1 MIQRC
6 STLVLAHGHVSV
18 RSRWSVCPAAPAESR
33 HAWRMHTDDVIDL
46 TQRLVAIDSV
56 NPTLVPGGAGEHEIA
71 RFVERWAAA
80 SGLASRVIPSPDGR
94 PNLVIGATP
103 ANLRDTEA
111 GAAEAAPTPGAR
123 TLMLYGHFDTVGRG
137 AMVAPLDP
145 RIDGDRLVGRGAYD
159 QKAGLAAALV
169 AARDAARTAT
179 RGRVIV
185 VAVADEE
192 AASTGIQEVLRHVR
206 ADGAVITEPTEM
218 AVGIG
223 HRGFAWLE
231 IEVRGK
237 AAHGSRPHLGVD
249 AIFRTGPVIT
259 ALERYTEGLTRQP
272 HPLLGAGLL
281 HASLIEGG
289 SEMATLPDRCLLSVE
304 RRTLPGE
311 TPDSVLAEVE
321 AVLDACRAADP
332 ALVASARLTLARDPF
347 EIAADD
353 PFVTLVRS
361 ATARVTGAEPEL
373 AGLSFW
379 ADSAYT
385 AAAGIPTVLLGP
397 PGEGAHAD
405 DEWVSVSGT
414 VVCANALVEIARDFC
429 G

>member
-1 MIQRC
+1 MQ
-6 STLVLAHGHVSV
+6 TN
-18 RSRWSVCPAAPAESR
+18 
-33 HAWRMHTDDVIDL
+33 DVIDL
-46 TQRLVAIDSV
+46 ARHLIAIGSV
-56 NPTLVPGGAGEHEIA
+56 NPTLVPGGDGEHEIA
-71 RFVERWAAA
+71 RFVAGWATEN
-80 SGLASRVIPSPDGR
+80 GLASRVIASPDGR
-94 PNLVIGATP
+94 PNLVIGDAAADTGDAWDQDAP
-103 ANLRDTEA
+103 A
-111 GAAEAAPTPGAR
+111 
-123 TLMLYGHFDTVGRG
+123 LMLYGHLDTVGPG
-137 AMVAPLDP
+137 SMVSPLEP
-145 RIDGDRLVGRGAYD
+145 RIDGDRLFGRGAYD

-169 AARDAARTAT
+169 AAREAVRARM

-192 AASTGIQEVLRHVR
+192 AASTGIQEVLRYVR
-206 ADGAVITEPTEM
+206 ADAAVITEPTEM

-223 HRGFAWLE
+223 HRGFVWLE

-259 ALERYTEGLTRQP
+259 ALERYTERLAGQA

-281 HASLIEGG
+281 HTSLIEGG
-289 SEMATLPDRCLLSVE
+289 REMATLPDRCLLSVE

-311 TPDSVLAEVE
+311 TPEGVLAEVE

-332 ALVASARLTLARDPF
+332 ALVASARVTLARDPF
-347 EIAADD
+347 EIAADH
-353 PFVTLVRS
+353 PFVALVRA
-361 ATARVTGAEPEL
+361 ATARATGAPPDL
-373 AGLSFW
+373 AGVSFW

-385 AAAGIPTVLLGP
+385 AAAGIPSVLLGP

-414 VVCANALVEIARDFC
+414 IACARALAEIARDFC

>member
-1 MIQRC
+1 MQ
-6 STLVLAHGHVSV
+6 
-18 RSRWSVCPAAPAESR
+18 
-33 HAWRMHTDDVIDL
+33 TDDVIDL
-46 TQRLVAIDSV
+46 ARRLIAIDSV

-71 RFVERWAAA
+71 RFVERWAAEN
-80 SGLASRVIPSPDGR
+80 GLASTVIPSLDGR
-94 PNLVIGATP
+94 PNVVIGDVP
-103 ANLRDTEA
+103 ADAVDAGTGAA
-111 GAAEAAPTPGAR
+111 GAATPGSPV
-123 TLMLYGHFDTVGRG
+123 LMLYGHLDTVGLG
-137 AMVAPLDP
+137 SMATPLEP

-169 AARDAARTAT
+169 AAREAARSGA

-223 HRGFAWLE
+223 HRGFAWIE
-231 IEVRGK
+231 IEVRGM
-237 AAHGSRPHLGVD
+237 AAHGSRPHLGID

-259 ALERYTEGLTRQP
+259 ALERYTDRLALRP

-281 HASLIEGG
+281 HASLIQGG

-311 TPDSVLAEVE
+311 TPERVLAEIE
-321 AVLDACRAADP
+321 AILDACRAADP
-332 ALVASARLTLARDPF
+332 ALVASARVTLARDPF
-347 EIAADD
+347 EIAADH
-353 PFVTLVRS
+353 PFVALVRG
-361 ATARVTGAEPEL
+361 ATARVTGALPEI

-385 AAAGIPTVLLGP
+385 AASGIPTVLLGP
-397 PGEGAHAD
+397 AGEGAHAD
-405 DEWVSVSGT
+405 EEWVSVSGT
-414 VVCANALVEIARDFC
+414 VACARALVEIGRDFC

>member
-1 MIQRC
+1 MQ
-6 STLVLAHGHVSV
+6 
-18 RSRWSVCPAAPAESR
+18 
-33 HAWRMHTDDVIDL
+33 TDDVIDL
-46 TQRLVAIDSV
+46 ARRLIAIDSV

-71 RFVERWAAA
+71 RFVEGWAAE

-94 PNLVIGATP
+94 PNLVIGATS
-103 ANLRDTEA
+103 ADLGGAGDDA
-111 GAAEAAPTPGAR
+111 GAGHDPP
-123 TLMLYGHFDTVGRG
+123 TLMLYGHLDTVGLG
-137 AMVAPLDP
+137 SMTAPLEP
-145 RIDGDRLVGRGAYD
+145 RIDGDRLMGRGAYD

-169 AARDAARTAT
+169 AAREAARSGV

-223 HRGFAWLE
+223 HRGFAWIE

-259 ALERYTEGLTRQP
+259 ALERYTERLARRP
-272 HPLLGAGLL
+272 HPLLGAGLV

-311 TPDSVLAEVE
+311 TPEDVLAEIE
-321 AVLDACRAADP
+321 DVLDACRAADP
-332 ALVASARLTLARDPF
+332 ALVASARVTLARDPF
-347 EIAADD
+347 EIAGGD
-353 PFVTLVRS
+353 PFVVLVRG
-361 ATARVTGAEPEL
+361 ATARVTGELPEMV
-373 AGLSFW
+373 GLSFW

-405 DEWVSVSGT
+405 EEWVSVSGT
-414 VVCANALVEIARDFC
+414 VACARALVEIARDCC

>member
-1 MIQRC
+1 MQ
-6 STLVLAHGHVSV
+6 
-18 RSRWSVCPAAPAESR
+18 
-33 HAWRMHTDDVIDL
+33 TDDVIDL
-46 TQRLVAIDSV
+46 ARRLIAIDSV

-71 RFVERWAAA
+71 RFVERWAAEN
-80 SGLASRVIPSPDGR
+80 GLATRVIPSPDGR
-94 PNLVIGATP
+94 PNLVIGDVP
-103 ANLRDTEA
+103 ADAVDAGTGAA
-111 GAAEAAPTPGAR
+111 GAATPGAPV
-123 TLMLYGHFDTVGRG
+123 LMLYGHLDTVGLG
-137 AMVAPLDP
+137 SMAAPLEP
-145 RIDGDRLVGRGAYD
+145 RIDGDRLTGRGAYD

-169 AARDAARTAT
+169 AAREFAREAGRSGA
-179 RGRVIV
+179 RGHVIV

-223 HRGFAWLE
+223 HRGFAWIE
-231 IEVRGK
+231 IEVRGV

-259 ALERYTEGLTRQP
+259 ALERYTDRLALRP

-281 HASLIEGG
+281 HASLIQGG

-311 TPDSVLAEVE
+311 TPVRVLAEIE

-332 ALVASARLTLARDPF
+332 ALVASARVTLARDPF

-353 PFVTLVRS
+353 PFVALVRG
-361 ATARVTGAEPEL
+361 ATARVTGAPPGI

-379 ADSAYT
+379 ADSAYI

-414 VVCANALVEIARDFC
+414 VACARALVEIGRDFC

>member
-1 MIQRC
+1 MQ
-6 STLVLAHGHVSV
+6 
-18 RSRWSVCPAAPAESR
+18 
-33 HAWRMHTDDVIDL
+33 TDDVIDL
-46 TQRLVAIDSV
+46 ARRLISIDSV

-71 RFVERWAAA
+71 RFVERWAAEN
-80 SGLASRVIPSPDGR
+80 GLASRVIPSPDGR
-94 PNLVIGATP
+94 PNLVIGDLP
-103 ANLRDTEA
+103 ADLRAA
-111 GAAEAAPTPGAR
+111 GTGVAGEGAQPAPV
-123 TLMLYGHFDTVGRG
+123 LMLYGHLDTVGLG
-137 AMVAPLDP
+137 SMATPLEP

-169 AARDAARTAT
+169 AARELAREAAQSGA
-179 RGRVIV
+179 RGQVIV

-223 HRGFAWLE
+223 HRGFAWIE
-231 IEVRGK
+231 IEVRGM
-237 AAHGSRPHLGVD
+237 AAHGSRPRLGVD
-249 AIFRTGPVIT
+249 AIFRTAPVIA
-259 ALERYTEGLTRQP
+259 ALERYTDRLALRP

-281 HASLIEGG
+281 HASLIQGG

-311 TPDSVLAEVE
+311 TPERVLAEIE
-321 AVLDACRAADP
+321 AVLDACRAVDP
-332 ALVASARLTLARDPF
+332 ALVASARVTLARDPF

-353 PFVTLVRS
+353 PFVALVRG
-361 ATARVTGAEPEL
+361 ATARVTGAPPEI

-379 ADSAYT
+379 ADAAYT

-414 VVCANALVEIARDFC
+414 VACARALVEIGRDFC

>member
-1 MIQRC
+1 MQ
-6 STLVLAHGHVSV
+6 
-18 RSRWSVCPAAPAESR
+18 
-33 HAWRMHTDDVIDL
+33 TDDVIDL
-46 TQRLVAIDSV
+46 ARRLIAIDSV
-56 NPTLVPGGAGEHEIA
+56 NPTLVSGGAGEHEIA
-71 RFVERWAAA
+71 RFVERWAAE
-80 SGLASRVIPSPDGR
+80 SGLPSRVIPSPDGR
-94 PNLVIGATP
+94 PNLVIGA
-103 ANLRDTEA
+103 ASSDG
-111 GAAEAAPTPGAR
+111 GAAGTVAAGGNSGTGAAVDAIGGATLDAP
-123 TLMLYGHFDTVGRG
+123 TLMLYGHLDTVGLG
-137 AMVAPLDP
+137 SMTAPLEP

-169 AARDAARTAT
+169 AAREASRAGI

-218 AVGIG
+218 AIGIG
-223 HRGFAWLE
+223 HRGFAWVE

-249 AIFRTGPVIT
+249 AIFRTGPVVT
-259 ALERYTEGLTRQP
+259 ALERYTERLARRP

-281 HASLIEGG
+281 HASLIDGG

-311 TPDSVLAEVE
+311 TPEGVLAEVE

-347 EIAADD
+347 EIEADD
-353 PFVTLVRS
+353 PFVALVRG
-361 ATARVTGAEPEL
+361 ATARVTGMLPEL

-397 PGEGAHAD
+397 PGEGAHSD

-414 VVCANALVEIARDFC
+414 VACARALVEIARDFSATRD
-429 G
+429 GLSSSRLV

>member
-1 MIQRC
+1 MQ
-6 STLVLAHGHVSV
+6 
-18 RSRWSVCPAAPAESR
+18 
-33 HAWRMHTDDVIDL
+33 TDDVIDL
-46 TQRLVAIDSV
+46 ARRLIAIDSV

-71 RFVERWAAA
+71 RFVERWAAEN
-80 SGLASRVIPSPDGR
+80 GLASTVIPSLDGR
-94 PNLVIGATP
+94 PNVVIGDVP
-103 ANLRDTEA
+103 ADAVDAGTGAA
-111 GAAEAAPTPGAR
+111 GAATPGSPV
-123 TLMLYGHFDTVGRG
+123 LMLYGHLDTVGLG
-137 AMVAPLDP
+137 SMATPLEP

-169 AARDAARTAT
+169 AAREAARSGT

-192 AASTGIQEVLRHVR
+192 AASTGIQEVLRHVH
-206 ADGAVITEPTEM
+206 ADGAIITEPTEM

-223 HRGFAWLE
+223 HRGFAWVE

-249 AIFRTGPVIT
+249 AIFRAGPVIT
-259 ALERYTEGLTRQP
+259 ALERYTERLAGRP

-311 TPDSVLAEVE
+311 TPESVLAEIE

-332 ALVASARLTLARDPF
+332 ALVASARVTLARDPF
-347 EIAADD
+347 EIAADH
-353 PFVTLVRS
+353 PFVALVRG
-361 ATARVTGAEPEL
+361 ATARVTGALPEI

-385 AAAGIPTVLLGP
+385 AASGIPTVLLGP
-397 PGEGAHAD
+397 AGEGAHAD
-405 DEWVSVSGT
+405 KEWVSVSGT
-414 VVCANALVEIARDFC
+414 VACARALVEIGRDFC

>member
-1 MIQRC
+1 MQ
-6 STLVLAHGHVSV
+6 
-18 RSRWSVCPAAPAESR
+18 
-33 HAWRMHTDDVIDL
+33 TDDVIDL
-46 TQRLVAIDSV
+46 VQSLIAIDSV

-80 SGLASRVIPSPDGR
+80 NGLASRVFPSPDGR
-94 PNLVIGATP
+94 PNLVIGATSAHERSAGRRAVGADP
-103 ANLRDTEA
+103 A
-111 GAAEAAPTPGAR
+111 GAISQDGR
-123 TLMLYGHFDTVGRG
+123 VLMLYGHLDTVGLG
-137 AMVAPLDP
+137 SMTAPLEP

-169 AARDAARTAT
+169 AAREAGRSGAG
-179 RGRVIV
+179 GRVIV
-185 VAVADEE
+185 VAVSDEE
-192 AASTGIQEVLRHVR
+192 AESTGIREVLRHVR

-223 HRGFAWLE
+223 HRGFAWLQ

-259 ALERYTEGLTRQP
+259 ALERYTERLAPRP

-311 TPDSVLAEVE
+311 TPEQVLAEVE

-332 ALVASARLTLARDPF
+332 ALVASARVTLARDPF

-353 PFVTLVRS
+353 PFVALVRG
-361 ATARVTGAEPEL
+361 ATARATGTPPEL

-397 PGEGAHAD
+397 PGAGAHAD

-414 VVCANALVEIARDFC
+414 VACAKALVETARDFC

>member
-1 MIQRC
+1 ME
-6 STLVLAHGHVSV
+6 TG
-18 RSRWSVCPAAPAESR
+18 
-33 HAWRMHTDDVIDL
+33 DVIDL
-46 TQRLVAIDSV
+46 AQRLIAIDSV

-71 RFVERWAAA
+71 RFVERWAADN
-80 SGLASRVIPSPDGR
+80 GLASRVIPSPDAR
-94 PNLVIGATP
+94 PNVVVGAT
-103 ANLRDTEA
+103 AGDLRDT
-111 GAAEAAPTPGAR
+111 GAHAADDTP
-123 TLMLYGHFDTVGRG
+123 TLMLYGHLDTVGLG
-137 AMVAPLDP
+137 AMPAPLEP

-169 AARDAARTAT
+169 AAREAARTGV
-179 RGRVIV
+179 RSRVIL

-192 AASTGIQEVLRHVR
+192 AESTGIQEMLRHVR

-218 AVGIG
+218 AVAIA
-223 HRGFAWLE
+223 HRGFAWIE

-249 AIFRTGPVIT
+249 AIFRTGPVIS
-259 ALERYTEGLTRQP
+259 ALERYTERLAARR
-272 HPLLGAGLL
+272 HDLLGAGLL

-289 SEMATLPDRCLLSVE
+289 SEMATLPDRCRLSVE

-311 TPDSVLAEVE
+311 TSKQVLAEVE

-332 ALVASARLTLARDPF
+332 ALDASARLTLARDPF

-353 PFVTLVRS
+353 PFVALVRD
-361 ATARVTGAEPEL
+361 ATARATGAPPDL
-373 AGLSFW
+373 VGLSFW

-405 DEWVSVSGT
+405 DEWVSVRGT
-414 VVCANALVEIARDFC
+414 IACARALVEIAR
-429 G
+429 GIAG

>member
-1 MIQRC
+1 MQ
-6 STLVLAHGHVSV
+6 
-18 RSRWSVCPAAPAESR
+18 
-33 HAWRMHTDDVIDL
+33 TDDVIDL
-46 TQRLVAIDSV
+46 ARRLVAIDSV

-71 RFVERWAAA
+71 RFVERWAAEN
-80 SGLASRVIPSPDGR
+80 GLACRVIPSPDGR
-94 PNLVIGATP
+94 PNLVIGDVTAAQGAVAAGRGNAAADQADATARAGGDGAGGP
-103 ANLRDTEA
+103 TVEATARD
-111 GAAEAAPTPGAR
+111 API
-123 TLMLYGHFDTVGRG
+123 LMLYGHLDTVGLG
-137 AMVAPLDP
+137 SMAAPLEP
-145 RIDGDRLVGRGAYD
+145 RIDGDRLTGRGAYD

-169 AARDAARTAT
+169 AARETARAGA
-179 RGRVIV
+179 RGRVVV

-223 HRGFAWLE
+223 HRGFAWIE

-259 ALERYTEGLTRQP
+259 ALERYTEGLARRP
-272 HPLLGAGLL
+272 HPLLGTGLL

-289 SEMATLPDRCLLSVE
+289 TEMATLPDRCLLSVE
-304 RRTLPGE
+304 RRTLPGD
-311 TPDSVLAEVE
+311 TPESVLDEIE

-332 ALVASARLTLARDPF
+332 ALVASARVTLARDPF
-347 EIAADD
+347 EIPADD
-353 PFVTLVRS
+353 PFVALVRG
-361 ATARVTGAEPEL
+361 ATARVIGAPPEL

-397 PGEGAHAD
+397 TGEGAHAD

-414 VVCANALVEIARDFC
+414 LACTRALVEIGRDFC

>member
-1 MIQRC
+1 MQ
-6 STLVLAHGHVSV
+6 
-18 RSRWSVCPAAPAESR
+18 
-33 HAWRMHTDDVIDL
+33 TDDVIDL
-46 TQRLVAIDSV
+46 AQRLIAIDSV

-71 RFVERWAAA
+71 RFVERWAAD
-80 SGLASRVIPSPDGR
+80 SGLASRVILSPDGR
-94 PNLVIGATP
+94 PNLVIEAATAAGGSTP
-103 ANLRDTEA
+103 ANGA
-111 GAAEAAPTPGAR
+111 GR
-123 TLMLYGHFDTVGRG
+123 VLMLYGHLDTVGLG
-137 AMVAPLDP
+137 SMPAPLEP
-145 RIDGDRLVGRGAYD
+145 RIDGDRLIGRGAYD

-169 AARDAARTAT
+169 AAREAARSGG

-223 HRGFAWLE
+223 HRGFAWIE
-231 IEVRGK
+231 IEVRGT

-249 AIFRTGPVIT
+249 AIFRVGPVIT
-259 ALERYTEGLTRQP
+259 ALERYTERLAGRS

-311 TPDSVLAEVE
+311 TPEGVLAEID

-332 ALVASARLTLARDPF
+332 ALVASARVTLARDPF

-353 PFVTLVRS
+353 PFVALVRG
-361 ATARVTGAEPEL
+361 ATARATGAPAEL

-379 ADSAYT
+379 ADSAFT

-405 DEWVSVSGT
+405 DEWASVSGT
-414 VVCANALVEIARDFC
+414 VACARALVEIARDFC

>member
-1 MIQRC
+1 MQQP
-6 STLVLAHGHVSV
+6 LA
-18 RSRWSVCPAAPAESR
+18 RMPAAQAESR
-33 HAWRMHTDDVIDL
+33 HAWPMQTDDVIDL
-46 TQRLVAIDSV
+46 ARGLIAIDSV

-71 RFVERWAAA
+71 RFVERWAAE

-94 PNLVIGATP
+94 PNLVIG
-103 ANLRDTEA
+103 DTSADGGDAGTSAA
-111 GAAEAAPTPGAR
+111 GAATPDVS
-123 TLMLYGHFDTVGRG
+123 TLMLYGHLDTVGLG
-137 AMVAPLDP
+137 SMAAPLEP
-145 RIDGDRLVGRGAYD
+145 RIDGDRLAGRGAYD

-169 AARDAARTAT
+169 AVREAARSGA

-223 HRGFAWLE
+223 HRGFVWVE
-231 IEVRGK
+231 IEVCGK

-259 ALERYTEGLTRQP
+259 ALERYTERLARRS

-281 HASLIEGG
+281 HASLIDGG

-311 TPDSVLAEVE
+311 TPESVLAEIE
-321 AVLDACRAADP
+321 AVLDGCRAADP
-332 ALVASARLTLARDPF
+332 ALVASARVTIARDPF

-353 PFVTLVRS
+353 PFVALVRG
-361 ATARVTGAEPEL
+361 ATARVTGAPPEL

-385 AAAGIPTVLLGP
+385 ASAGIPTVLLGP
-397 PGEGAHAD
+397 PGDGAHAD
-405 DEWVSVSGT
+405 EEWVSVSGT
-414 VVCANALVEIARDFC
+414 VACARALAEIARDFC

>member
-1 MIQRC
+1 MQI
-6 STLVLAHGHVSV
+6 
-18 RSRWSVCPAAPAESR
+18 
-33 HAWRMHTDDVIDL
+33 DDVTDL
-46 TQRLVAIDSV
+46 ARQLVAIDSV

-80 SGLASRVIPSPDGR
+80 NGLASHLIPSPDGR
-94 PNLVIGATP
+94 PNLVLGRVAADP
-103 ANLRDTEA
+103 AVA
-111 GAAEAAPTPGAR
+111 SGP
-123 TLMLYGHFDTVGRG
+123 TLMLYGHLDTVGLG
-137 AMVAPLDP
+137 AMPSPLEP
-145 RIDGDRLVGRGAYD
+145 RIDGDRLIGRGAYD

-169 AARDAARTAT
+169 AAREAAREAA
-179 RGRVIV
+179 RAGWPGQVIV

-192 AASTGIQEVLRHVR
+192 AESTGIREVLRHVR
-206 ADGAVITEPTEM
+206 ADAAVVTEPTEL
-218 AVGIG
+218 AVAIA
-223 HRGFAWLE
+223 HRGFAWIE

-249 AIFRTGPVIT
+249 AIFRAGPVIT
-259 ALERYTEGLTRQP
+259 ALERYTAGLAART

-311 TPDSVLAEVE
+311 TPEQVLAEVE

-332 ALVASARLTLARDPF
+332 ALDASARLTLARDPF
-347 EIAADD
+347 EIAPGD
-353 PFVTLVRS
+353 PFVARVRA
-361 ATARVTGAEPEL
+361 ATARATGAPPDL

-405 DEWVSVSGT
+405 DEWVSMRGT
-414 VVCANALVEIARDFC
+414 LACARALLEIARDVA
-429 G
+429 GDGRSRR

>member
-1 MIQRC
+1 MQ
-6 STLVLAHGHVSV
+6 
-18 RSRWSVCPAAPAESR
+18 
-33 HAWRMHTDDVIDL
+33 TDDVIDL
-46 TQRLVAIDSV
+46 ARRLIAIDSV

-71 RFVERWAAA
+71 RFVERWAAE

-94 PNLVIGATP
+94 PNLVIGDTWADGGDAGTGAAGGATP
-103 ANLRDTEA
+103 D
-111 GAAEAAPTPGAR
+111 APR
-123 TLMLYGHFDTVGRG
+123 LMLYGHLDTVGLG
-137 AMVAPLDP
+137 SMAAPLEP

-169 AARDAARTAT
+169 AAREAARSSGS

-185 VAVADEE
+185 VAVDDEE
-192 AASTGIQEVLRHVR
+192 AASTGIQEVLRHVQ

-223 HRGFAWLE
+223 HRGFAWVE

-237 AAHGSRPHLGVD
+237 AAHGSRPHLGID
-249 AIFRTGPVIT
+249 AIFRTGPLIT
-259 ALERYTEGLTRQP
+259 ALERYTERLAQP
-272 HPLLGAGLL
+272 SHPLLGAGLL

-311 TPDSVLAEVE
+311 TLESVLAEIE

-332 ALVASARLTLARDPF
+332 ALVASARVTLARDPF

-353 PFVTLVRS
+353 PFVALVRG
-361 ATARVTGAEPEL
+361 ATARVTGALPEL

-397 PGEGAHAD
+397 PGDGAHAD
-405 DEWVSVSGT
+405 EEWVSVSGT
-414 VVCANALVEIARDFC
+414 VACARALVEIARDFC

>member
-1 MIQRC
+1 MQ
-6 STLVLAHGHVSV
+6 
-18 RSRWSVCPAAPAESR
+18 
-33 HAWRMHTDDVIDL
+33 TDDVIDL
-46 TQRLVAIDSV
+46 ARRLVAIDFV

-71 RFVERWAAA
+71 RFVERWAAE

-94 PNLVIGATP
+94 PNLVIG
-103 ANLRDTEA
+103 DTSA
-111 GAAEAAPTPGAR
+111 DGGDAGTGRPGAGGGAAGRTDAPI
-123 TLMLYGHFDTVGRG
+123 LMLYGHLDTVGLG
-137 AMVAPLDP
+137 SMAAPLEP

-169 AARDAARTAT
+169 AAREAARSGV

-206 ADGAVITEPTEM
+206 ANGAVITEPTEM

-223 HRGFAWLE
+223 HRGFAWIE

-259 ALERYTEGLTRQP
+259 ALERYTERLARRP
-272 HPLLGAGLL
+272 HPLLGTGLL

-289 SEMATLPDRCLLSVE
+289 SEMATLPGRCLLSVE

-311 TPDSVLAEVE
+311 TPESVLAEIE
-321 AVLDACRAADP
+321 TVLDGCRAADP

-353 PFVTLVRS
+353 PFVALVRG
-361 ATARVTGAEPEL
+361 ATARVTGALPEL

-397 PGEGAHAD
+397 PGDGAHAD
-405 DEWVSVSGT
+405 EEWVSVSGT
-414 VVCANALVEIARDFC
+414 VACARALVEIARDFC

>member
-1 MIQRC
+1 M
-6 STLVLAHGHVSV
+6 
-18 RSRWSVCPAAPAESR
+18 W
-33 HAWRMHTDDVIDL
+33 TDDVIDL
-46 TQRLVAIDSV
+46 AQRLIAIDSV

-71 RFVERWAAA
+71 RFVERWAAE
-80 SGLASRVIPSPDGR
+80 SGLASRLIPSPDGR
-94 PNLVIGATP
+94 PNLVIGDVWASRGEVGTGAVATGDADATTP
-103 ANLRDTEA
+103 D
-111 GAAEAAPTPGAR
+111 APV
-123 TLMLYGHFDTVGRG
+123 LMLYGHLDTVGLG
-137 AMVAPLDP
+137 SMTAPLEP
-145 RIDGDRLVGRGAYD
+145 RIDGDRLMGRGAYD

-169 AARDAARTAT
+169 AAREAARSVA

-192 AASTGIQEVLRHVR
+192 AESTGIREVLRHVR

-218 AVGIG
+218 AIGIG
-223 HRGFAWLE
+223 HRGFAWIE

-249 AIFRTGPVIT
+249 AIFRAGPVIT
-259 ALERYTEGLTRQP
+259 ALERYTEGLARRP

-281 HASLIEGG
+281 HASLVEGG

-311 TPDSVLAEVE
+311 TPDQVIAEVE

-332 ALVASARLTLARDPF
+332 ALVASARVTLARDPF

-353 PFVTLVRS
+353 PFVALVRG
-361 ATARVTGAEPEL
+361 ATARATGSQPEL

-414 VVCANALVEIARDFC
+414 VACANALVEIARDFC
-429 G
+429 S

>member
-1 MIQRC
+1 MQ
-6 STLVLAHGHVSV
+6 A
-18 RSRWSVCPAAPAESR
+18 
-33 HAWRMHTDDVIDL
+33 DDVIDL
-46 TQRLVAIDSV
+46 ARHLIAIDSV

-71 RFVERWAAA
+71 RFVEGWAAE
-80 SGLASRVIPSPDGR
+80 SGLATRVIPSPDGR
-94 PNLVIGATP
+94 PNLVIGDA
-103 ANLRDTEA
+103 AA
-111 GAAEAAPTPGAR
+111 GAGDTGAPDAP
-123 TLMLYGHFDTVGRG
+123 TLMLYGHLDTVGLG
-137 AMVAPLDP
+137 SMPAPLEP
-145 RIDGDRLVGRGAYD
+145 RIDGDRLFGRGAYD

-169 AARDAARTAT
+169 AT
-179 RGRVIV
+179 REAVRESVPGRVIL

-192 AASTGIQEVLRHVR
+192 ATSTGIQEVLRHVQ

-223 HRGFAWLE
+223 HRGFVWVE

-259 ALERYTEGLTRQP
+259 ALERYTERLARRP

-289 SEMATLPDRCLLSVE
+289 SEMATLPDRCVLSVE

-311 TPDSVLAEVE
+311 TPGNVLAEVE
-321 AVLDACRAADP
+321 AVLAACRAADP
-332 ALVASARLTLARDPF
+332 ALVASARVTLAREPF
-347 EIAADD
+347 EIAADH
-353 PFVTLVRS
+353 PFVALVRG
-361 ATARVTGAEPEL
+361 AVARVTGATPEM

-385 AAAGIPTVLLGP
+385 GAAGIPSVLLGP

-405 DEWVSVSGT
+405 SEWVSVSGT
-414 VVCANALVEIARDFC
+414 IACARALVEVARDFC
-429 G
+429 P